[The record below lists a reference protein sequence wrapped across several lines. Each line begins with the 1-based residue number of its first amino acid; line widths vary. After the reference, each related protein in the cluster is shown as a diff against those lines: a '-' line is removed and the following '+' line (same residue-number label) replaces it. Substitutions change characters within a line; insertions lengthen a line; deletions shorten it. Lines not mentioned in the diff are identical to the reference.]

1 MGMRPSDQEP
11 FYRRLFGSNRRH
23 AFAVV
28 LLALVVA
35 TAGFAGFVSGQ
46 ESSVDD
52 SPPLDDIPADA
63 DGIVHVKSS
72 VATNSATDTVM
83 NEVLNA
89 TAAKTGD
96 EDVPATWDD
105 VLAELDAE
113 GGIGVDDVH
122 SSTTFVST
130 EGEVPYA
137 GTILKTSLDWSDIE
151 AAYDG
156 ETDLEEDSYNGVT
169 VYVQTTDL
177 TPPEDTAFGGFGE
190 PPVDEVET
198 WIADFGDGTFAV
210 GSEDVV
216 TDVID
221 TRQAEAP
228 GIDDDL
234 RSTFENTTDGH
245 VTAALTV
252 SDEQNERATEF
263 ITEEAGVPA
272 MLLPEVDAVTMSYY
286 TEDGQLNNEVNV
298 VLGSADEAEMV
309 AGFVEPA
316 TELPDAPDDPSPEDN
331 PAAWVVDSVSV
342 DTEENRVT
350 LAFRAGPSDLLT
362 AIDALL
368 PPAMGEDGFGSH
380 SSGDEAGL

>member
-1 MGMRPSDQEP
+1 MRPSNEQP

-46 ESSVDD
+46 ESGVDD

-63 DGIVHVKSS
+63 DGVVHIKSS
-72 VATNSATDTVM
+72 VVTDSTTDTVM

-89 TAAKTGD
+89 TAEKTGD
-96 EDVPATWDD
+96 ADVPETWDD
-105 VLAELDAE
+105 VLAELDSE

-151 AAYDG
+151 SAYDG
-156 ETDLEEDSYNGVT
+156 KTDVEEDSYNGVT

-177 TPPEDTAFGGFGE
+177 TPPDDAAFGGFGE
-190 PPVDEVET
+190 PPVEEVET
-198 WIADFGDGTFAV
+198 WIADFGDGTFAI
-210 GSEDVV
+210 GSEEAV
-216 TDVID
+216 TDVVD
-221 TRQAEAP
+221 TRQGDAP

-234 RSTFENTTDGH
+234 RSTFENTTEGH

-252 SDEQNERATEF
+252 SDEQNERASEF

-272 MLLPEVDAVTMSYY
+272 MLLPEVDAVTMSYHTQDGRLT
-286 TEDGQLNNEVNV
+286 TEVDV
-298 VLGSADEAEMV
+298 VFGSADEAEMV

-316 TELPDAPDDPSPEDN
+316 TELPDAPDDPAPDED
-331 PAAWVVDSVSV
+331 PTAWFADSVSV
-342 DTEENRVT
+342 DADEERVT
-350 LAFRAGPSDLLT
+350 LAFRAAPDDLLT
-362 AIDALL
+362 AIDTLL
-368 PPAMGEDGFGSH
+368 PPAMFEDGFGAN
-380 SSGDEAGL
+380 SSGDGPDS